1 MSIDKVIRAWEKI
14 THVYVNGKIPYT
26 SGRASGRAGM
36 GLGLG
41 LYSTY
46 TRAHVPIRI

>member
-14 THVYVNGKIPYT
+14 THVYVNGKISYT
-26 SGRASGRAGM
+26 SGRAGM